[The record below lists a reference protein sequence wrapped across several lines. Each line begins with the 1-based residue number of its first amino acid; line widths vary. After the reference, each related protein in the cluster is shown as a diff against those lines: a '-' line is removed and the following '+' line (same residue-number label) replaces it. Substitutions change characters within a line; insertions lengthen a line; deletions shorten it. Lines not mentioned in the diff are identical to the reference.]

1 MMSCLWILVFGSLI
15 AMQGGKVA
23 ASEEDGADVTPA
35 PAEDPD
41 LDSAPSEDGSAEA
54 GTPALAEDTASEE
67 AGTTET
73 PSSETEGQQSDPE
86 PTDSA
91 PDSAA
96 DPPST
101 EEPQTDP
108 PVTADDSAD
117 DETDPPV
124 TPADNSADDETDPPV
139 TPADDSADDETDPP
153 VTPENDSADDETDPP
168 VTPADDSADDET
180 EAPET
185 DDSVDESVITE
196 EGGRSIHAEG
206 PAGNGLDLSD
216 ALDTEGQAEND
227 QPTGDNNAHSAGAKA
242 EPNDGNESKGSR
254 SGTVAGVV
262 ASFGVAIIGAVT
274 GYFAYLKKKLC
285 FKAQGRDPERAK
297 EENGA
302 QSDPQVL
309 SNLLKSS

>member
-67 AGTTET
+67 AAGTTET

-124 TPADNSADDETDPPV
+124 TPAD
-139 TPADDSADDETDPP
+139 DSADDETDPP
-153 VTPENDSADDETDPP
+153 VTPEN
-168 VTPADDSADDET
+168 DSADDET

>member
-67 AGTTET
+67 AAGTTET

-124 TPADNSADDETDPPV
+124 TPAD
-139 TPADDSADDETDPP
+139 
-153 VTPENDSADDETDPP
+153 DSADDETDPP

>member
-67 AGTTET
+67 AAGTTET

-108 PVTADDSAD
+108 PVT
-117 DETDPPV
+117 
-124 TPADNSADDETDPPV
+124 
-139 TPADDSADDETDPP
+139 ADDSADDETDPP

>member
-67 AGTTET
+67 AAGTTET

-124 TPADNSADDETDPPV
+124 TPADN
-139 TPADDSADDETDPP
+139 
-153 VTPENDSADDETDPP
+153 
-168 VTPADDSADDET
+168 SADDET